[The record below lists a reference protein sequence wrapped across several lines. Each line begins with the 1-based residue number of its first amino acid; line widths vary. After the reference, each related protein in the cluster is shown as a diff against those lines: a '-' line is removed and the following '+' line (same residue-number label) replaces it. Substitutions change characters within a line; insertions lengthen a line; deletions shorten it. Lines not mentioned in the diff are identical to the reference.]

1 MYPQSV
7 CTSGC
12 KVILVAFN
20 QLFAIASIPMLSQI
34 AYLRGSLLLHY
45 IPKLPI
51 SQHLQVLQGSSG
63 PRTDIKKE
71 KIPTVLCVIAVCD
84 ILKSDHAFFSRAEYL
99 FTVVAR
105 NFHSFHMMCLN
116 MSHDVSCKSFFS
128 TYLTSFAQFL
138 PVSYF
143 KLFMTFLHH

>member
-1 MYPQSV
+1 
-7 CTSGC
+7 
-12 KVILVAFN
+12 
-20 QLFAIASIPMLSQI
+20 MLSQI

-63 PRTDIKKE
+63 PRTDIKKR
-71 KIPTVLCVIAVCD
+71 KNTNRSIDLSVRHKTSLLCVIFWKV
-84 ILKSDHAFFSRAEYL
+84 IMHFFSRAEYL

-143 KLFMTFLHH
+143 KLFMTFLHHWFNSFIQMLQVCRHRHWYG